1 MKRTLFFGLA
11 CIATAMQS
19 SAQVLWE
26 DTHDWSEF
34 PQAQAEAYETG
45 KAERT
50 APLDQQGILFC
61 KAHWEGF
68 SEAIEERGA
77 DIVFGALT
85 ADEVFSAVDHWA
97 ARLEISDYD
106 AERAISDKAYYSL
119 FRFGPSADIRLAA
132 TKKLGACAPA
142 D

>member
-11 CIATAMQS
+11 CLATTMQS
-19 SAQVLWE
+19 SAQTAWE

-45 KAERT
+45 KTERV
-50 APLDQQGILFC
+50 ANLDQQGILFC

-68 SEAIEERGA
+68 SEVIEERGTE
-77 DIVFGALT
+77 IVFGGLT

-97 ARLEISDYD
+97 AMLEVSDYD
-106 AERAISDKAYYSL
+106 AERAIADDAYYSL
-119 FRFGPSADIRLAA
+119 RYFGPAADVRLAA

-142 D
+142 G